1 LRRFGTDLGSILER
15 FGDPKS
21 SQNRSKIGLKSDHE
35 ANATILKI
43 IDRGSVF
50 EDAENRT
57 AIKNRQKIV
66 LKVILS

>member
-15 FGDPKS
+15 FGGPKS
-21 SQNRSKIGLKSDHE
+21 SQNRSKIGFKSDHE

-50 EDAENRT
+50 EDAENRK
-57 AIKNRQKIV
+57 AIKNQQKIV
-66 LKVILS
+66 FQTILS